1 MFHLGDTME
10 DLSPEDSSQI
20 ALSDC
25 LGRLREDP
33 GYTEVLQKKKKKKTI
48 KRTINSNKQTKN
60 TIYLKLMN
68 VTLF

>member
-20 ALSDC
+20 ALSDRKIKGG
-25 LGRLREDP
+25 L
-33 GYTEVLQKKKKKKTI
+33 GYTKFCKKKKKNI

-60 TIYLKLMN
+60 TRYRKLMN

>member
-33 GYTEVLQKKKKKKTI
+33 GYTEVLQKKKKHQKNYKF
-48 KRTINSNKQTKN
+48 KQTNK
-60 TIYLKLMN
+60 KH
-68 VTLF
+68 

>member
-33 GYTEVLQKKKKKKTI
+33 GYTEVLQKKKKKKTLDI
-48 KRTINSNKQTKN
+48 SS
-60 TIYLKLMN
+60 
-68 VTLF
+68 